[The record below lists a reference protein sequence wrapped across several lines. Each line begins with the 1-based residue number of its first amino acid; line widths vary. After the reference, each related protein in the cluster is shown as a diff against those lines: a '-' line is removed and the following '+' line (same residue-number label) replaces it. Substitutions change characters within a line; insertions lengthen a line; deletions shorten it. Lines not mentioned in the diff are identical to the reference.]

1 MRRKLALILP
11 LLMLVSAASEAL
23 QVIEVGDGETAL
35 GKVSTREM
43 TRIAIAGGGRIAD
56 LWGASNL
63 FDASR
68 DEERGQVFVRLAN
81 PAQREPLNL
90 FVTDN
95 AGRTYTLILTPADIP
110 AETVML
116 KPRGQNRPDA
126 AQWERS
132 QPYPQTLK
140 RLLVQMARDSIPE
153 GYEVVERGV
162 LVPLWQEALFR
173 LDREYRG
180 DAFAAE
186 VYTLTNRS
194 GMEMVMEEREF
205 FRPGVVA
212 VAIEKSVLAPAAVTR
227 VYVIHKEA
235 RRD

>member
-1 MRRKLALILP
+1 
-11 LLMLVSAASEAL
+11 V
-23 QVIEVGDGETAL
+23 
-35 GKVSTREM
+35 
-43 TRIAIAGGGRIAD
+43 
-56 LWGASNL
+56 L
-63 FDASR
+63 FRS
-68 DEERGQVFVRLAN
+68 
-81 PAQREPLNL
+81 
-90 FVTDN
+90 DN

-180 DAFAAE
+180 DAFTAE